1 MNLSSFLIL
10 DSVIAIQHKAD
21 ECEEVI
27 SMRSREEILNESVKL
42 KGLSSKMFDKF
53 KTASVVNPQL
63 QIEVLLDIRDLL
75 IELTKKSE

>member
-1 MNLSSFLIL
+1 MSFLTL
-10 DSVIAIQHKAD
+10 GRFTSVQTKED
-21 ECEEVI
+21 KNVRGGDF
-27 SMRSREEILNESVKL
+27 MRDREEIIKESIKL